1 MAENKKYYYLKLKD
15 TFFDSEEM
23 KILESMDNG
32 ILYQNLYLKICLIS
46 LKSNGALLF
55 KDMIPY
61 NLDMIATITR
71 INKDIVKTGL
81 TVFKQLGLI
90 TIADNET
97 IYMSD
102 IQTLIGKSST
112 ESDRV
117 SKYKKKLDTITKIE
131 EEASNNFVENQENDC
146 SNFVEEQEEICN
158 NSVEKLQKNYG
169 SVTPEKEKE
178 IEIEIEKEKD
188 KEIEK
193 PDGSPLSSDFDLFV
207 KELCVVFESF
217 TAKTATS
224 LCQLHGFKTPEK
236 REELRTAFE
245 TRRYDWLECVK
256 CAKKAVEGKSKQ
268 DLATRWLDFTSYLR
282 IFLRNGDEK
291 NRSIKRHYTA
301 EELAEREQKR
311 QQLEL
316 EKKQREA
323 EESQKQLEIDKQE
336 SKKRGMTLEE
346 YYQYCEEA
354 GNSFFEDLKKSLGRG
369 GIF

>member
-71 INKDIVKTGL
+71 INKDIVRTGL
-81 TVFKQLGLI
+81 NVFKQLGLI

-102 IQTLIGKSST
+102 IQTLIGKAST

-117 SKYKKKLDTITKIE
+117 SKYKKKLDTIKIE
-131 EEASNNFVENQENDC
+131 EEEENCN
-146 SNFVEEQEEICN
+146 NFVEEQEENCN
-158 NSVEKLQKNYG
+158 NSVEKLQKNYA
-169 SVTPEKEKE
+169 SVTPER
-178 IEIEIEKEKD
+178 EIEKERERERE
-188 KEIEK
+188 KET
-193 PDGSPLSSDFDLFV
+193 PPPSSDFDLFV
-207 KELCVVFESF
+207 RQLCGVFETF

-224 LCQLHGFKTPEK
+224 LCQLDCYKTPQK
-236 REELRTAFE
+236 QAELKASFE
-245 TRRYDWLECVK
+245 ARRYDWVSCVK
-256 CAKKAVEGKSKQ
+256 LAKKTVESKSRQ
-268 DLATRWLDFTSYLR
+268 DLNTRWLDFLSYLR
-282 IFLRNGDEK
+282 IFLKNGDEK
-291 NRSIKRHYTA
+291 NHSIKRHYTA
-301 EELAEREQKR
+301 EELAELETKR
-311 QQLEL
+311 KQAEL

-323 EESQKQLEIDKQE
+323 EEERKQKEIDKIE
-336 SKKRGMTLEE
+336 AKKLGMTLDE
-346 YYQYCEEA
+346 YYDYIGE
-354 GNSFFEDLKKSLGRG
+354 GGRFYEDIKKAIAQKSQNKEKANVQR
-369 GIF
+369 

>member
-71 INKDIVKTGL
+71 INKDIVRTGL
-81 TVFKQLGLI
+81 NVFKQLGLI

-102 IQTLIGKSST
+102 IQTLIGKAST

-117 SKYKKKLDTITKIE
+117 SKYKKKLGTIKIE
-131 EEASNNFVENQENDC
+131 EEASNNFVE
-146 SNFVEEQEEICN
+146 EQEENCN
-158 NSVEKLQKNYG
+158 NSVEKLQKKYG
-169 SVTPEKEKE
+169 SVTPER
-178 IEIEIEKEKD
+178 EIEKELELE
-188 KEIEK
+188 KEREK
-193 PDGSPLSSDFDLFV
+193 EKSPPSSDFDLFV

-217 TAKTATS
+217 TAKTAT
-224 LCQLHGFKTPEK
+224 QLHQLDCFRTPQK
-236 REELRTAFE
+236 QDELRTAFN
-245 TRRYDWLECVK
+245 TRRYDWVSCVK
-256 CAKKAVEGKSKQ
+256 LAKKTVESRSRQ
-268 DLATRWLDFTSYLR
+268 DLSTRWLDFLSHLR
-282 IFLRNGDEK
+282 IFLRNGDEE
-291 NRSIKRHYTA
+291 NNQIKRHYTA
-301 EELAEREQKR
+301 EELAQREIKR

-316 EKKQREA
+316 EKKQREL
-323 EESQKQLEIDKQE
+323 EEERRQKEIDRQE
-336 SKKRGMTLEE
+336 AEKLGMTLEE
-346 YYQYCEEA
+346 YYDYLSED
-354 GNSFFEDLKKSLGRG
+354 GGFFEEIKKSLRG
-369 GIF
+369 E